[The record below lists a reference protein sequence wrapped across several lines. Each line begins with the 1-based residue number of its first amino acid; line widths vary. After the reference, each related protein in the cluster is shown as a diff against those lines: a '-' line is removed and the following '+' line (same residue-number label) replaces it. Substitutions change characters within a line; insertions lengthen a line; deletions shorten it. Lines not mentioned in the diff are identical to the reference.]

1 MTTPA
6 APRAD
11 RPVLAPRV
19 DIFESDTDVLVTAEL
34 PGVPEDAVKLNL
46 ERDELVLEATS
57 RLTPPK
63 GELVA
68 AELADVDYR
77 RVFAIPKG
85 IDVDGIDARL
95 EHGLLRIRLPKSKA
109 VQPRKIEVRVGG

>member
-1 MTTPA
+1 MTTTPA
-6 APRAD
+6 PRTE

-19 DIFESDTDVLVTAEL
+19 DIFESDTDVLVTAEI
-34 PGVPEDAVKLNL
+34 PGVPEDGVKLNL
-46 ERDELVLEATS
+46 DRDELVLEATS
-57 RLTPPK
+57 RIAPPT

-95 EHGLLRIRLPKSKA
+95 EQGLLRIRLPKSKA
-109 VQPRKIEVRVGG
+109 VQPRKVEVRVG